1 MEKRADWESNRV
13 TKIFLIVSANV
24 SSMSNQLVT
33 RSVLSFAPL
42 LLCLMIAGGPVKA
55 QQPTETGDTPLV
67 VKTNLVN
74 VAVVVTDANGR
85 NVTGL
90 DQSAFSIFDNKQR
103 QEISWFAI
111 DDSPISIAVVFD
123 LSGSMTRNKMDQ
135 ARVAL
140 ERFFENSHP
149 LDEYSLIG
157 FDSRPRVSVN
167 STRDAAEMT
176 QRLSFQPSHGQTALY
191 DACRL
196 AITQVRHSGYP
207 RRAILIISD
216 GQDNNSQ
223 STLSELRRQLREED
237 ILAYAIGIN
246 DPARVGSAV
255 DIGRR
260 TLSEI
265 TESTGGRAFFPFNEN
280 EMIRAS
286 EKIALELRS
295 QYQLA
300 YRPAQFVSDNKWH
313 QIKVSVSPLEKRGRL
328 QVRHKAGYYSDA
340 R

>member
-1 MEKRADWESNRV
+1 MR
-13 TKIFLIVSANV
+13 
-24 SSMSNQLVT
+24 NQFVT
-33 RSVLSFAPL
+33 RSVLSFVPL
-42 LLCLMIAGGPVKA
+42 CFGLMIVGSAVKA
-55 QQPTETGDTPLV
+55 QQPTETGETPLV

-74 VAVVVTDANGR
+74 VAVVVTDAKGH
-85 NVTGL
+85 NVSGL

-103 QEISWFAI
+103 QEISGFAI
-111 DDSPISIAVVFD
+111 DDSPVSIAVVFD
-123 LSGSMTRNKMDQ
+123 LSGSMTQHKMAQ
-135 ARVAL
+135 AKVAL
-140 ERFFENSHP
+140 QRFFENSHP
-149 LDEYSLIG
+149 QDEYSLIA
-157 FDSRPRVSVN
+157 FDNRPRVSVN
-167 STRDAAEMT
+167 GTHDPAELT

-196 AITQVRHSGYP
+196 AVTQVRHSQYP

-223 STLSELRRQLREED
+223 STLTELRRQLREED

-255 DIGRR
+255 DLGRR
-260 TLSEI
+260 NLHEI
-265 TESTGGRAFFPFNEN
+265 TESTGGRAFFPFTED

-286 EKIALELRS
+286 EEIAVELRS

-300 YRPAQFVSDNKWH
+300 YRPAQFVSDGKWH
-313 QIKVSVSPLEKRGRL
+313 QIKVSVNPLEKSGRL
-328 QVRHKAGYYSDA
+328 QVRHKNGYYSEA